1 MSLIRSILLA
11 VVGVFF
17 IVSGLGKL
25 FDSLS
30 FTMLL
35 FNYGFS
41 FFYNSIYFAFIA
53 SWIPTLEIILGA
65 ALVMQYK
72 PKITVAVSTLLLIV
86 FTAAFANGY
95 FVNGVEDCG
104 CFGSF
109 QFLKTSPMVSFLRNF
124 ILIGINVYLFLSFRK
139 LPEQEDAYAKKKL
152 VSLALIGL
160 IGLPIG
166 GYSLV
171 QPLHASDS
179 LAGTAVK
186 DTKIGA
192 LIPDNAPEKYLVFL
206 FSFSCTHCWD
216 AAKNVQDYKDR
227 GFVDEIYGFGIGHP
241 NLKNRFADMFNTD
254 YPLDTINTETLL
266 QATETTPTVWVVKNG
281 VITKVMKGHVQSAF
295 TLERMHADAL

>member
-1 MSLIRSILLA
+1 MATLRSILLA
-11 VVGVFF
+11 IVGAFF

-41 FFYNSIYFAFIA
+41 FFYNNIYFAFIA

-65 ALVMQYK
+65 ALLIQYK
-72 PKITVAVSTLLLIV
+72 PKLTVGISTILLVL
-86 FTAAFANGY
+86 FTLAFANGY
-95 FVNGVEDCG
+95 FVNGIEDCG

-124 ILIGINVYLFLSFRK
+124 ILIGINVYLFLSFRQI
-139 LPEQEDAYAKKKL
+139 PEQEDNFATKKL
-152 VSLALIGL
+152 MLLALIG
-160 IGLPIG
+160 IIAFPVG
-166 GYSLV
+166 GYSLA

-179 LAGTAVK
+179 LAGASIN
-186 DTKIGA
+186 DTKISR
-192 LIPDNAPEKYLVFL
+192 LIPENAPKKYLVFL

-227 GFVDEIYGFGIGHP
+227 GFVDEIYGFGVGHP
-241 NLKNRFADMFNTD
+241 NLMNRFADMFNTD

-266 QATETTPTVWVVKNG
+266 QATETTPTVWVVKDG
-281 VITKVMKGHVQSAF
+281 IITKVMKGHVQSGF